1 VRIGDLNEVRVCVC
15 VSSDRI
21 HEAGKDATTINQ
33 ASPINSC
40 RSAIAIASRP
50 PSLSLSL
57 SLSLP
62 MFLFLPSLLAKS
74 ESERDDT
81 AAAASS
87 QRQRGCFVAQKYFD

>member
-1 VRIGDLNEVRVCVC
+1 MRIGDLNEVRVCVC

-57 SLSLP
+57 SLP
-62 MFLFLPSLLAKS
+62 IFLFLPSLLAKS